1 MTCFLQTPKDLKE
14 EFHTE
19 SNLVVAVLQVHRV
32 HRQRPAER
40 HSAVVRRLVETA
52 HLARAVHL
60 RAELRVG
67 RQLREH
73 TDLERG
79 KLIVRC
85 HLAHGGELGPL
96 VQLVVEG
103 HVHLLEEVVASTA
116 ADDAVVLVG
125 SSDIGGDGAR
135 NGSGSLHA
143 HQQVLVLHITGESE
157 NDGIDKTCVV
167 LVARD
172 IVGSVEGNAVGQHLG
187 ANGHLLHSELV
198 VVLQGS
204 THNKENAPL
213 PDSEGRVLDES
224 LEVHITDNGASGVDG
239 DLLHSAVAAR
249 SEVAGNLGQH
259 GLAARGL
266 GFRSDVLNDSLRA
279 RTRLPLHRCA

>member
-1 MTCFLQTPKDLKE
+1 MTCFLKTPKDLKE

-19 SNLVVAVLQVHRV
+19 SDLVVAVLQVHRV

-52 HLARAVHL
+52 HFASAVHL
-60 RAELRVG
+60 RAKLRVG

-85 HLAHGGELGPL
+85 HLAHGGELGLL

-116 ADDAVVLVG
+116 TDDAIVLVG
-125 SSDIGGDGAR
+125 SGDIGGDGAR
-135 NGSGSLHA
+135 NGSGSLYA

-157 NDGIDKTCVV
+157 DDGIDKTRVV

-172 IVGSVEGNAVGQHLG
+172 IVSSVEGNAVGQHLR

-204 THNKENAPL
+204 THNERSVPL

-224 LEVHITDNGASGVDG
+224 LEVHITDNGAGGVDG
-239 DLLHSAVAAR
+239 DLLHSAVVAR
-249 SEVAGNLGQH
+249 SEVSGNLGQH
-259 GLAARGL
+259 GLSARGL
-266 GFRSDVLNDSLRA
+266 GFRSDVLHDSLRA
-279 RTRLPLHRCA
+279 RIRLPLHRCA